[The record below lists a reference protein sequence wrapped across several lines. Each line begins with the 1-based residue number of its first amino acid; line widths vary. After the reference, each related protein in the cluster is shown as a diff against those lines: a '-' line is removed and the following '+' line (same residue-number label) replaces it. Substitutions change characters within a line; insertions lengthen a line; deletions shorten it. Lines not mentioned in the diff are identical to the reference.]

1 VNQEAAMSILGD
13 LHAVA
18 AKLSLGDNRR
28 ICTFCGKGMLVVID
42 ERPDPN
48 FGALGVFD
56 RTLKCSAKGCGKL
69 TID

>member
-1 VNQEAAMSILGD
+1 MSILGD

-18 AKLSLGDNRR
+18 AKLAHHDNRP
-28 ICTFCGKGMLVVID
+28 ICAACGKGRLNLIG

-48 FGALGVFD
+48 YGILGVVEQ
-56 RTLKCSAKGCGKL
+56 TLQCDDAGCGRI